1 MPSNKRFK
9 FKFYEK
15 SIWIKKYEFESCLYK
30 KSKNDLNLNLMRNQS
45 NKESKFESYLYKI
58 SKNNLPLNFTK
69 RQSSK
74 ESKFEF
80 TYTKN

>member
-1 MPSNKRFK
+1 
-9 FKFYEK
+9 
-15 SIWIKKYEFESCLYK
+15 
-30 KSKNDLNLNLMRNQS
+30 MRNQS